1 MSLIPPFDKL
11 PGLDKEEVLLLRE
24 FRFSATGKLF
34 LRLLGEHPVPRRAG
48 PEAPAHNDSY
58 LLGAHEM
65 YDAVKIALRDI
76 GRAPEPENKPRP
88 TPTYLPPNKP
98 AATTKD

>member
-1 MSLIPPFDKL
+1 MSLIPPFDTL
-11 PGLDKEEVLLLRE
+11 PGLEKEEVLLLRA
-24 FRFSATGKLF
+24 FRHSPEGKL
-34 LRLLGEHPVPRRAG
+34 LIRLLGEYPVPRRIG
-48 PEAPAHNDSY
+48 PDAPAHNDSY

-76 GRAPEPENKPRP
+76 GRPPEPERKPLPQPSYRS
-88 TPTYLPPNKP
+88 TPKP